1 MSNVQTIAAL
11 MDQSGEKTVRVQLGP
26 HGWYSPSLAGE
37 EIDYDIKNQKDFMH
51 AVDRGLR
58 RDPDDPFDR

>member
-1 MSNVQTIAAL
+1 
-11 MDQSGEKTVRVQLGP
+11 MDQSGEKTVRVQLGA

-37 EIDYDIKNQKDFMH
+37 EIDYDTKNQNDFLNG
-51 AVDRGLR
+51 VKRGLR